1 MVDGK
6 KVGVYISAGL
16 IAIIF
21 LLAFLTLRPILL
33 SIITGLILAY
43 VLYPVYKRF
52 LSFIRDKNITSLI
65 ICILLVLLFV
75 VPAWFLAPTVI
86 QQIFQAY
93 TFLQKANLGSLVS
106 NIFPSANLSPDFY
119 SSLSNFIGTVATS
132 LLKSSTSFI
141 LNFQTIL
148 LNLAVVFFVLFFAL
162 RDIEE
167 LKSYIKS
174 LSPLSSETEDIF
186 FNKFK
191 DVTNSVLFGQIIV
204 GIIQGVTAG
213 LGYFIF
219 GIPNILSL
227 TLLSV
232 FFGVI
237 PFIGPA
243 IVWLPVVLVL
253 FVQGK
258 TGTAIGLLIYGILI
272 VSTIDN
278 ITRPVIVSKRTK
290 INSGIVFVGMV
301 GGMFV
306 FGILGLIL
314 GPLILAYTLIIL
326 DLYRNKK
333 L

>member
-6 KVGVYISAGL
+6 KIGVYISAGL

-21 LLAFLTLRPILL
+21 VLAILTLRPILL
-33 SIITGLILAY
+33 SIIAGLILAY

-52 LSFIRDKNITSLI
+52 LSFIHDKNVTAFI
-65 ICILLVLLFV
+65 ICILLILLFV
-75 VPAWFLAPTVI
+75 VPAWFLAPTLI

-93 TFLQKANLGSLVS
+93 TYLQKANLGSLVS
-106 NIFPSANLSPDFY
+106 NILPSANLSPDFY
-119 SSLSNFIGTVATS
+119 ASLNNFIGTIATS

-141 LNFQTIL
+141 LNFETIL

-167 LKSYIKS
+167 LKAYVKS

-191 DVTNSVLFGQIIV
+191 DVTNSVLFGQVIV
-204 GIIQGVTAG
+204 GIIQGATAG
-213 LGYFIF
+213 LGYLIF
-219 GIPNILSL
+219 GIPNLLSL

-258 TGTAIGLLIYGILI
+258 TGAAIGLLIYGIFI

-278 ITRPVIVSKRTK
+278 ISRPVIVSKRTK
-290 INSGIVFVGMV
+290 LNSGIVFVGMV
-301 GGMFV
+301 GGLFV

-314 GPLILAYTLIIL
+314 GPLILAYSLIIL